1 MSARDGVTRWQI
13 LVLLLI
19 LALGSLPTLGFAS
32 PPDPT
37 WIAGIYDDADADDVV
52 VLVTSTTSCDVT
64 APVADLLPMLAGPGD
79 VPPSAEEFVS
89 GSSPSAVLPRGPPA
103 S

>member
-1 MSARDGVTRWQI
+1 MNARDGQTRLRT

-19 LALGSLPTLGFAS
+19 LLLGSLTALGFSS

-37 WIAGIYDDADADDVV
+37 WIAGIYDDADADDVIA
-52 VLVTSTTSCDVT
+52 LVTSTSGDV
-64 APVADLLPMLAGPGD
+64 AARVADLLPMLAGPGSAA
-79 VPPSAEEFVS
+79 PSSEEFVP
-89 GSSPSAVLPRGPPA
+89 GSSPAAVPPRGPPA